1 MGRERDQ
8 GETEVGERQGE
19 TELGGGRQ
27 RQKEKATNE
36 DTHVGSNEQTG
47 TTEAERVLAS
57 GRDGEGEGDGVRA
70 AETQVSLGSG
80 GVRAIREGHSG
91 LGSPAGAGPAGYRL
105 GPSLPPRPIPTAAAA
120 AAAAAAELRVTKLP
134 QDSEASHWR
143 GRSQSESSV
152 AVLGQEALRCTFP
165 RHPAKHAA
173 TQSQWLTHLPCPRDA
188 QHRLPPIRTQSQRHR
203 VIHTRPQEHAE
214 THSIADAQNLRD
226 TVAAPGHTALPRPT
240 VAVTHN
246 ITLTHNHTETSV
258 AQTHAFSKT

>member
-8 GETEVGERQGE
+8 GETEAGERQGE

-91 LGSPAGAGPAGYRL
+91 LGSPAGAGPAGYRR
-105 GPSLPPRPIPTAAAA
+105 GPSLPPHHPHRGGSG
-120 AAAAAAELRVTKLP
+120 RVTSYQVTAGFGSFSLARPQPIREQRRCSRAGGPEMHLP
-134 QDSEASHWR
+134 PTPSEAR
-143 GRSQSESSV
+143 GHTITVAHTLTLSQGRAAS
-152 AVLGQEALRCTFP
+152 
-165 RHPAKHAA
+165 PAPHTHTITA
-173 TQSQWLTHLPCPRDA
+173 TSCHTH
-188 QHRLPPIRTQSQRHR
+188 
-203 VIHTRPQEHAE
+203 
-214 THSIADAQNLRD
+214 
-226 TVAAPGHTALPRPT
+226 AAPGTRRDIQHRRRTKSQGHSRSSRAHSTAQAHSRSNTQHYPNTQP
-240 VAVTHN
+240 H
-246 ITLTHNHTETSV
+246 
-258 AQTHAFSKT
+258 